1 MRSAIIA
8 AAAACLVLA
17 GCSSEGSS
25 GSDGKAGSS
34 GTAGSNGAAGAA
46 GQNGA
51 AGAQGPIGPAG
62 PKGDKGDPGSAG
74 ASATSSKNGTRIKVL
89 RTSETTADG
98 MEVVSVGG
106 YVDTARGDERCIAFP
121 SGDGTLRCV
130 PTVYPQAVAGSIVW
144 DNTCTTPLVLTT
156 AIPRLPRPCA
166 TRASAAAARAA
177 IEAPMT
183 RSTRA
188 RSRRPTSRRSPARTR
203 RCSSASPVAASEHP
217 RERARFEPSATG
229 RSHWPTGRA
238 KACFGVL

>member
-8 AAAACLVLA
+8 AAAVCLVLV

-25 GSDGKAGSS
+25 GSDGKAGTS

-156 AIPRLPRPCA
+156 AILTGSTKYVYA
-166 TRASAAAARAA
+166 GEVVNNETRYRVFVTTPSPSTTVCNKGIGGGCTCRNRGTDDSLYQGEVAPTDFAA
-177 IEAPMT
+177 IT
-183 RSTRA
+183 RTYST
-188 RSRRPTSRRSPARTR
+188 
-203 RCSSASPVAASEHP
+203 
-217 RERARFEPSATG
+217 
-229 RSHWPTGRA
+229 
-238 KACFGVL
+238 L